1 MVPLIRGLFALP
13 TEQQVRAALK
23 VVDVTHRERNPPMS
37 EHLGRDSRDPTTLSS
52 DELPAAVISAL
63 RQGNK
68 IEAIKLLRQARGG
81 DLKTSKDTVDAY
93 LRAQPALR
101 ERLVTAR
108 AEKSQS
114 YLIWVILLLTL
125 SIAAYLFLKG
135 E

>member
-1 MVPLIRGLFALP
+1 
-13 TEQQVRAALK
+13 
-23 VVDVTHRERNPPMS
+23 MS

-108 AEKSQS
+108 AEKSRS

-125 SIAAYLFLKG
+125 SIAAYFFLKG